1 MIKLQSFASVCFLHL
16 RQLWTFSHFTTVE
29 TRRKIVIFGG
39 RCNVLH
45 LLGQSGCFIGVKF
58 AHSVIKAGESVPELS
73 QALSIQN
80 TVQLLWV
87 ATLFA
92 RFKVTDDTLTKEWLS
107 GNHLSYW
114 NLVSGYRQSKVWIK
128 QPCLKL
134 ARFLRNLPKT
144 KLSVLIGLLTEHDR
158 LNKHLHMMG
167 LLSDPTCAACGIQE
181 ESALHFICECSTLAN
196 LKTHR

>member
-1 MIKLQSFASVCFLHL
+1 VFFTL
-16 RQLWTFSHFTTVE
+16 RQFWTFSHSTTVE
-29 TRRKIVIFGG
+29 TRRKIVISLIVPQFLFGG

-58 AHSVIKAGESVPELS
+58 AHSVIKAGDSVPELS

-107 GNHLSYW
+107 GNHFSYW
-114 NLVSGYRQSKVWIK
+114 NLVSGCIGN
-128 QPCLKL
+128 P
-134 ARFLRNLPKT
+134 RF
-144 KLSVLIGLLTEHDR
+144 G
-158 LNKHLHMMG
+158 
-167 LLSDPTCAACGIQE
+167 
-181 ESALHFICECSTLAN
+181 
-196 LKTHR
+196 